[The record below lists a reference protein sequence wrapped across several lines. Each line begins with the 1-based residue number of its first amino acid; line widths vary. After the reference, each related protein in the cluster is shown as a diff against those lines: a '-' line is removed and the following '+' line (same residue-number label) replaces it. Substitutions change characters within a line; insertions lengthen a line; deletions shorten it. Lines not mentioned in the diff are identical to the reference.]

1 MIFEQTFKNIDDI
14 LHKDAGCGSE
24 LDYVEQTSWIL
35 FLKYL
40 DDLEKDRATAAE
52 LTGKTYTPIIDKDYQ
67 WTVWAMPLRPTQGA
81 HAKSK
86 MVNGEFVELDH
97 HKALTGDDLTDF
109 VNNKLFPYLKKFKQN
124 AESADTI
131 EYKIGEIF
139 SELKNRIQS
148 GYNLREVIN
157 RIDELRFRTHAE
169 KHEMSHLYE
178 DKIKNMGNAGRN
190 GGEYYTPRPLITTIV
205 KVVAPEIGD
214 KIYDGAVG
222 SAGFLC
228 EAFSYLK
235 NRPSAGP
242 GKGLSTKETEI
253 LQKRSFYGKEK
264 KSLAYIIGIMNMIF
278 HGVEAPNI
286 IHTNTLAENLADIQE
301 KDRYDVVL
309 ANPPF
314 GGKERAEVQQ
324 NFPIKT
330 GETASLFL
338 QHFMKILKAGGKAG
352 VVIKNTFLSNT
363 DNATVAIRKTLLE
376 SCNLHTVLDLPGGTF
391 TGAGVK
397 TVVLFFEKGKPTQN
411 VWFYQLNL
419 DRNLGKTN
427 PLNENDLAEFVE
439 LFEQRRNA
447 TVGPETANSWNIDG
461 RKVAELAEADL
472 NVKNPNK
479 KEVVQLRS
487 PLEILEEIKALDE
500 ESTEILLSIKE
511 LL

>member
-1 MIFEQTFKNIDDI
+1 MFEQTFKNIDDI

-40 DDLEKDRATAAE
+40 DDLEKDRATVAE
-52 LTGKTYTPIIDKDYQ
+52 LTGKSYSPIIAADYQ
-67 WTVWAMPLRPTQGA
+67 WNVWAAPKDTEG
-81 HAKSK
+81 K
-86 MVNGEFVELDH
+86 LDH
-97 HKALTGDDLTDF
+97 HRAQTGDDLLDF
-109 VNNKLFPYLKKFKQN
+109 VNAKLFPYLKRFKQS
-124 AESADTI
+124 ADSADTI

-148 GYNLREVIN
+148 GYNLREIIN

-205 KVVAPEIGD
+205 KVVAPTIGD

-228 EAFSYLK
+228 EAFDYLK
-235 NRPSAGP
+235 HSKALSSA
-242 GKGLSTKETEI
+242 ETEI
-253 LQKRSFYGKEK
+253 LQKRTFYGKEK
-264 KSLAYIIGIMNMIF
+264 KSLAYIIGIMNMIL

-301 KDRYDVVL
+301 KDRYDIVL

-338 QHFMKILKAGGKAG
+338 QHFIKSMKAGGKAG
-352 VVIKNTFLSNT
+352 IVIKNTFLSNT
-363 DNATVAIRKTLLE
+363 DNASVALRKSLLD

-397 TVVLFFEKGKPTQN
+397 TVVLFFEKGKPTRK

-427 PLNENDLAEFVE
+427 PLNEKDLADFVTLQKTFAASE
-439 LFEQRRNA
+439 
-447 TVGPETANSWNIDG
+447 NSWSINVADIDPSTF
-461 RKVAELAEADL
+461 DL
-472 NVKNPNK
+472 SVKNPNK
-479 KEVVQLRS
+479 KE
-487 PLEILEEIKALDE
+487 EAALSSGHTRRDE
-500 ESTEILLSIKE
+500 SLG
-511 LL
+511 

>member
-1 MIFEQTFKNIDDI
+1 MFEQTFKNIDDI

-40 DDLEKDRATAAE
+40 DDLEKDKKAKAE
-52 LTGKTYTPIIDKDYQ
+52 LSGKAYDEIIGKQYR
-67 WTVWAMPLRPTQGA
+67 WEVWAAPKDKKGL
-81 HAKSK
+81 
-86 MVNGEFVELDH
+86 LDH
-97 HKALTGDDLTDF
+97 HKALSGDDLSDF
-109 VNNKLFPYLKKFKQN
+109 VNIKLFPYLKKFKTD
-124 AESADTI
+124 ATGPDTI

-190 GGEYYTPRPLITTIV
+190 GGEYYTPRPLIKTIV
-205 KVVAPEIGD
+205 KVVAPEIGQ

-222 SAGFLC
+222 SAGFLV
-228 EAFSYLK
+228 EAFEYLK
-235 NRPSAGP
+235 E
-242 GKGLSTKETEI
+242 TKKLTTADVTT
-253 LQKRSFYGKEK
+253 LQKKTFYGKEK
-264 KSLAYIIGIMNMIF
+264 KSLAYIIGTMNMIL

-286 IHTNTLAENLADIQE
+286 VHTNTLAENLADIQE
-301 KDRYDVVL
+301 KDRYDIVL

-338 QHFMKILKAGGKAG
+338 QHFIKILKAGGKAG

-363 DNATVAIRKTLLE
+363 DNASVSLRKLLLE
-376 SCNLHTVLDLPGGTF
+376 NCNLHTVLDLPGGTF

-397 TVVLFFEKGKPTQN
+397 TVVLFFEKGSSTKN

-427 PLNENDLAEFVE
+427 SLNEKDLADFIALQKTKKESE
-439 LFEQRRNA
+439 
-447 TVGPETANSWNIDG
+447 NSWSIDV
-461 RKVAELAEADL
+461 KKIDQTTFDL
-472 NVKNPNK
+472 SAKNPNK
-479 KEVVQLRS
+479 KEETALRQ
-487 PLEILEEIKALDE
+487 PQEILEEMKALDE
-500 ESTEILLSIKE
+500 ESADILNSILE
-511 LL
+511 LI